1 MLGETVISMDISGF
15 TLLAR
20 AEGKNQ
26 SGEVSLNLYRY
37 GFYILHKLVI
47 NLTKN

>member
-1 MLGETVISMDISGF
+1 MHSETVISMDISGF
-15 TLLAR
+15 TLLTQGER
-20 AEGKNQ
+20 EKNQ

-47 NLTKN
+47 NLT